1 MLVTR
6 AVKCEDVTEEIITE
20 STAVEFWWFT
30 VDRLGAVK
38 YLKAVLLME

>member
-1 MLVTR
+1 MHVTR

-30 VDRLGAVK
+30 VALGKDWA
-38 YLKAVLLME
+38 L